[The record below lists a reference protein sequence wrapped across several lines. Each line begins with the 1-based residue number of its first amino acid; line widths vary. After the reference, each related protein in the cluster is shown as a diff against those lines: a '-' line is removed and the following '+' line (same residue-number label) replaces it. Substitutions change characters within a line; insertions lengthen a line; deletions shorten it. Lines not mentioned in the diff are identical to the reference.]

1 MILPYVYSYVP
12 EVAGLAMPHRHE
24 LLQRA
29 VRLRHTEEGP
39 DLAIQCDRLEG
50 SKEEKRKRGD
60 ERRRRRRRENED
72 EE

>member
-50 SKEEKRKRGD
+50 SKEEKRKRGGRT
-60 ERRRRRRRENED
+60 EAEA
-72 EE
+72 EEGE